1 MDLPLAPPDRSGYRS
16 PNSGARRGRWRLW
29 LHAAAGAVPRRGPDP
44 QRRVRRTP
52 VLPFRR
58 HHPRPE
64 DDRLPAAPGRARAR
78 ASDIAAGAP
87 HRGRLFH
94 LHHKPMY
101 AAIEQADNRHRK
113 PMTLGRMV
121 ERLMVL
127 DAVLADRTC
136 TWLGTEFDKRSYFT
150 RRLRERVK
158 LDEFPR
164 LTFGTGTPARHR
176 YLPDKLAIGISD
188 GDENHVFVYLV
199 TSGVPMDFRLFLLR
213 HAEVLR
219 GLYRWTVRVLVPS
232 PFVPAIRLF
241 GQAARETLATP
252 LAPSNAEALCSVFR
266 GRRRRRDTASAL
278 PIRSCAPCR
287 SPTVRRGS
295 ARCSGRGNNFGDPV
309 VWAAQSGGLRDAL
322 QRGEGRVEFVKL
334 TRQLPCHLSSLVGV
348 ACLWAS
354 HPALR
359 DAGVRGHPR
368 IPASVFPP
376 AAIPAPA

>member
-1 MDLPLAPPDRSGYRS
+1 MDLPLAADR
-16 PNSGARRGRWRLW
+16 W
-29 LHAAAGAVPRRGPDP
+29 
-44 QRRVRRTP
+44 
-52 VLPFRR
+52 
-58 HHPRPE
+58 
-64 DDRLPAAPGRARAR
+64 
-78 ASDIAAGAP
+78 DIARLTQERAEAVGAFGFTPRQARFLVEVLIHSGVFVERQYCHFAAITHGQKTTDFLRRLVERGHARPIATGAP

-101 AAIEQADNRHRK
+101 AAIEQADNRYQK

-176 YLPDKLAIGISD
+176 YFPDKLAIGISD

-266 GRRRRRDTASAL
+266 GRQRRRDTPSAPADPQL
-278 PIRSCAPCR
+278 RSLSLTYSAPR
-287 SPTVRRGS
+287 FRALFR
-295 ARCSGRGNNFGDPV
+295 AWQQLGDPV

-334 TRQLPCHLSSLVGV
+334 THQYCHLSSLVGV
-348 ACLWAS
+348 A
-354 HPALR
+354 
-359 DAGVRGHPR
+359 
-368 IPASVFPP
+368 
-376 AAIPAPA
+376 